1 VPEGDT
7 IFRVAGAL
15 RGHLVGRRIEAARAR
30 VPGPR
35 IERVVGSRVTE
46 VESRGKHLL
55 VHFDTGLVLHSHL
68 RMHGTWHRYAPGERW
83 RRPATQ
89 ARVVLEVPDS
99 VVVCFDAPVMELLE
113 ERAIALHPALRA
125 LGPDLLAEQFD
136 AEDALRRLRAPARQG
151 LSLAEALLD
160 QRAQAGVGNVFKS
173 EVLFLERQHPLRR
186 VRDVDD
192 DTLRRLLT
200 TAEEQ
205 LRINTTTRSRVTT
218 GRRPASSR
226 TWVYGRAGRPC
237 LRCGARIEHARIGDL
252 PRPTFWCPRCQPAPE
267 PAA

>member
-7 IFRVAGAL
+7 IFRVAAAL
-15 RGHLVGRRIEAARAR
+15 RGYLAGQRIEAARAR

-35 IERVVGSRVTE
+35 IERVVGSRVNE

-55 VHFDTGLVLHSHL
+55 VHFDNGLVLHSHL
-68 RMHGTWHRYAPGERW
+68 RMQGTWHRYRPGERW
-83 RRPATQ
+83 RRPAAQ
-89 ARVVLEVPDS
+89 ARVVLEVPGS

-113 ERAIALHPALRA
+113 ERAIELHPALRT
-125 LGPDLLAEQFD
+125 LGPDLLADEFD

-173 EVLFLERQHPLRR
+173 EVLFLEHQHPMRR

-192 DTLRRLLT
+192 DTLRRLLA

-205 LRINTTTRSRVTT
+205 LRANTTTRGRVTT
-218 GRRPASSR
+218 GRRPAPSR

-237 LRCGARIEHARIGDL
+237 LRCGARIERARIGDL

-267 PAA
+267 PAS